1 MLCVEINMKV
11 TIDTTFV
18 IINIRHIRATFFIRN
33 KSRLNKECD
42 MQ

>member
-18 IINIRHIRATFFIRN
+18 IINIRHIRATFFYQ
-33 KSRLNKECD
+33 E
-42 MQ
+42 